1 MRLHTG
7 TLFAGIIYLVIGL
20 AFIAEAVGWWTL
32 RVSDLRIVGPAALVV
47 AGLAVVVGSLTRTED
62 RA

>member
-1 MRLHTG
+1 MRFHTG
-7 TLFAGIIYLVIGL
+7 TLFAGVIYLVVGL

-47 AGLAVVVGSLTRTED
+47 AGIAVVVGSLSRTDD
-62 RA
+62 RV